1 MKGRK
6 GRNSVIVLIALS
18 AAMIWHVTIAE
29 VAAQVSSR
37 RGISSRG
44 MSPVGSR
51 SSGVMNTMRP
61 TYGPT
66 YGMGA
71 NAGGPLNF
79 GYVPNLG
86 GPVMYFDSSA
96 FAPLG
101 DSTLQ
106 GNIGSQGDMSSQD
119 AGAPAGFRPTI
130 RPRLDISDRD
140 AMNSN
145 GILKNIRDVVLEQ
158 VARCPEKP
166 FTPEWYSAHGSVVPA
181 RTKSGNSYY
190 SSSWDEVKEWVG
202 LDAQPQRYDFR
213 PDERGLIFVY
223 QDDVARERAVRRTQA
238 GHATSHDC
246 TFAG

>member
-158 VARCPEKP
+158 VGAMPRKTIHSRMVLGTRIGC
-166 FTPEWYSAHGSVVPA
+166 AGSH
-181 RTKSGNSYY
+181 
-190 SSSWDEVKEWVG
+190 
-202 LDAQPQRYDFR
+202 Q
-213 PDERGLIFVY
+213 
-223 QDDVARERAVRRTQA
+223 VRQLLLQQ
-238 GHATSHDC
+238 
-246 TFAG
+246 